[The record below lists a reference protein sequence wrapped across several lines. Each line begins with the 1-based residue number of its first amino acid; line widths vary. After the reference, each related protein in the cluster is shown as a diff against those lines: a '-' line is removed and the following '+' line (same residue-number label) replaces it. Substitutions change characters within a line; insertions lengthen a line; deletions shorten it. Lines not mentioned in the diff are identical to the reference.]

1 MKQPLVSKKM
11 NVSKLHPQLCKYLKF
26 RSGYLIDLSLK
37 KLKKCLEK
45 KSPPV
50 LEQIL
55 SQPKDRN
62 IERTNG
68 DVILNMPALNHY
80 IKTTSRKEIFSYDD

>member
-1 MKQPLVSKKM
+1 M
-11 NVSKLHPQLCKYLKF
+11 SKLHQQLCKYLKF

-45 KSPPV
+45 KESARFGANSF
-50 LEQIL
+50 L
-55 SQPKDRN
+55 PKDRN

-68 DVILNMPALNHY
+68 DVILNIRLNQNN
-80 IKTTSRKEIFSYDD
+80 IKSPYQKEVFSYD